1 MRLTIRR
8 LGEKI
13 KGNIE
18 TKPEVVAVKKKKIKL
33 FEVLDQGKSYIEGYD
48 INIVQDVN
56 MATVPDIPT
65 KNEMKIFDNNEISV

>member
-18 TKPEVVAVKKKKIKL
+18 TKPEVVAVKKKNIKL

-48 INIVQDVN
+48 INVVQDVN

>member
-65 KNEMKIFDNNEISV
+65 KNEMKIFDNKEISV

>member
-1 MRLTIRR
+1 MRLTIRK

-18 TKPEVVAVKKKKIKL
+18 NKLEVVAVKKKNIKL

-48 INIVQDVN
+48 INVVQDVN

>member
-1 MRLTIRR
+1 MRLTIRK

-18 TKPEVVAVKKKKIKL
+18 TKLEVAAVKKKNIKL

-48 INIVQDVN
+48 INVVQDVN

>member
-18 TKPEVVAVKKKKIKL
+18 TKPEVVAVKKKNIKL
-33 FEVLDQGKSYIEGYD
+33 FEVLDKGKSYIEGYD

-65 KNEMKIFDNNEISV
+65 KNEMKIFDNNGISV

>member
-18 TKPEVVAVKKKKIKL
+18 TKPEVAAVKKKNIKL

-48 INIVQDVN
+48 INVVQDVN

-65 KNEMKIFDNNEISV
+65 KNEMKIFDKNEISV

>member
-1 MRLTIRR
+1 MRLTIRK

-18 TKPEVVAVKKKKIKL
+18 TKPEVAAVKKKNIKL

-65 KNEMKIFDNNEISV
+65 KNEMKFFDNNEISV

>member
-1 MRLTIRR
+1 MRLTIRK

-65 KNEMKIFDNNEISV
+65 KNEMKFFDNNEISV

>member
-1 MRLTIRR
+1 MRLIIRR

-18 TKPEVVAVKKKKIKL
+18 TKPEVAAVKKKNIKL

-48 INIVQDVN
+48 INVVQDVN
-56 MATVPDIPT
+56 MATVPDIPA

>member
-18 TKPEVVAVKKKKIKL
+18 TKPEVAAVKKKNIKL

-48 INIVQDVN
+48 INVVQDVN